1 MVQALKL
8 YAQAYQDR
16 SDRVRWLL
24 EELEVPYENVWL
36 KKKNGDMNT
45 PEYRALNPQ
54 GRTPTLVDGDIV
66 LFESV
71 ALCLYIADTYG
82 YGKLAPKTDDRKLR
96 AEYIQWMSWSVGS
109 LECVI
114 ARMFTH
120 MSNPEERA
128 VTLAFVKEQSE
139 IFKET
144 LNPILSKQ
152 PYILSSGFSAADI
165 MLGAILPGA
174 NEELVQPNA
183 PIAAYI
189 ERLRTREAAIRA
201 KVFE

>member
-1 MVQALKL
+1 MSKTVKL

-24 EELEVPYENVWL
+24 EELKVPYENVWL
-36 KKKNGDMNT
+36 KKKNGEMDT
-45 PEYRALNPQ
+45 PQYRALNPQ

-66 LFESV
+66 LFESA

-82 YGKLAPKTDDRKLR
+82 YGKLAPRFEDKKLR
-96 AEYIQWMSWSVGS
+96 AEYMQWMTWSTGS

-120 MSNPEERA
+120 VSTPEETK
-128 VTLAFVKEQSE
+128 VTHTYVKEQC
-139 IFKET
+139 ET
-144 LNPILSKQ
+144 FQKLLVPILSKQ
-152 PYILSSGFSAADI
+152 DYILSSGYSAADV
-165 MLGAILPGA
+165 MLGAIIPGA
-174 NEELVQPNA
+174 HDYLVEGVKPLED
-183 PIAAYI
+183 YMG
-189 ERLRTREAAIRA
+189 RLKNREAAIAA

>member
-1 MVQALKL
+1 MVKALKL

-24 EELEVPYENVWL
+24 EELSVPYENVWL
-36 KKKNGDMNT
+36 KKQNGDMNT
-45 PEYRALNPQ
+45 AEYRALNPQ

-82 YGKLAPKTDDRKLR
+82 YGKLAPKLEDRKAR

-120 MSNPEERA
+120 VSTPEEKA

-139 IFKET
+139 VFQAT
-144 LNPILSKQ
+144 LNPILTRQ
-152 PYILSSGFSAADI
+152 DYILASGFSAADI

-174 NEELVQPNA
+174 QQELVDPNPA
-183 PIAAYI
+183 IAKYMG
-189 ERLRTREAAIRA
+189 RLMAREAAVRA
-201 KVFE
+201 RVFQ